1 MRYAMWDLKQKISDF
16 RLRIGKDERS
26 TSNVQRST
34 SNEENHH
41 QIFFIQ
47 RSMLDV
53 HLFLKIM
60 AVGIK
65 QKQKSGNNM
74 SVHILLR

>member
-1 MRYAMWDLKQKISDF
+1 
-16 RLRIGKDERS
+16 LRIGKDERS

-34 SNEENHH
+34 SNEDNHH

-47 RSMLDV
+47 RLMLDARS
-53 HLFLKIM
+53 FLKIM

-65 QKQKSGNNM
+65 QKQKSGKNI